1 MRNRHGIPLFRSLQ
15 GIHNLVFKQWRL
27 TRYLWIIAVLLFLA
41 VYVIG
46 DYGLVQ
52 IYFKLREVHRLREE
66 ISQLEDEHTTLKHQK
81 AFLEAGD
88 KEFIEK
94 IAREK
99 FGMIKDG
106 EVLYRVVIGK
116 EQ

>member
-1 MRNRHGIPLFRSLQ
+1 MSSEITALFRFILNS
-15 GIHNLVFKQWRL
+15 GKYN
-27 TRYLWIIAVLLFLA
+27 
-41 VYVIG
+41 
-46 DYGLVQ
+46 
-52 IYFKLREVHRLREE
+52 RLREE

-116 EQ
+116 DSKNGLEEINSLPDSYDTEIP